1 MERIGIDAR
10 SITVKGN
17 ESRMEGR
24 LMSLAQLPLRL
35 TTGAFVLNSGI
46 GKLSLSDEDAEGLQ
60 QMAANGVPVLAD
72 MSPAAF
78 RRFIAFTEIGVG
90 AAQLIPKV
98 PGWLAGSALSA
109 FSAGLL
115 NMYLNTPG
123 MTQEDGVRPSSDGTA
138 VAKDVWMLGA
148 GLSVIVDSAVNTT
161 GRRKK
166 AAKRR
171 VAKIHDA
178 KDQKVEAIHSARDEQ
193 QKVLHDAAEAAREER
208 KAARKAARSAR
219 KEAQKA
225 A

>member
-1 MERIGIDAR
+1 
-10 SITVKGN
+10 
-17 ESRMEGR
+17 
-24 LMSLAQLPLRL
+24 MSLAQLPLRL

-46 GKLSLSDEDAEGLQ
+46 GKLSLSEEEAEGLQ

-72 MSPAAF
+72 MSPEAF
-78 RRFIAFTEIGVG
+78 RRFIAVTEIGVG
-90 AAQLIPKV
+90 ALQLIPKV

-148 GLSVIVDSAVNTT
+148 GASMIIDSMLNSTS
-161 GRRKK
+161 RRKK
-166 AAKRR
+166 ATKRR
-171 VAKIHDA
+171 VSKIQDA
-178 KDQKVEAIHSARDEQ
+178 KEQKVEAIHSARDDQRKALEE
-193 QKVLHDAAEAAREER
+193 AREAAVRER
-208 KAARKAARSAR
+208 KAARKAARGAR
-219 KEAQKA
+219 KA

>member
-1 MERIGIDAR
+1 
-10 SITVKGN
+10 
-17 ESRMEGR
+17 
-24 LMSLAQLPLRL
+24 MSLAQLPLRL

-123 MTQEDGVRPSSDGTA
+123 MTQEDGVRPSQDGTS

-148 GLSVIVDSAVNTT
+148 GVSMIVDSTLNTSS
-161 GRRKK
+161 RRKK

-171 VAKIHDA
+171 VEKIHDA

-193 QKVLHDAAEAAREER
+193 QKVLQSAAEAAREER

-219 KEAQKA
+219 KESKKA

>member
-1 MERIGIDAR
+1 
-10 SITVKGN
+10 
-17 ESRMEGR
+17 
-24 LMSLAQLPLRL
+24 MSLAQLPLRL

-46 GKLSLSDEDAEGLQ
+46 GKLNLSDEEAEGLQ
-60 QMAANGVPVLAD
+60 QMASNGVPVLAD

-78 RRFIAFTEIGVG
+78 RRFIAVTEIGVG
-90 AAQLIPKV
+90 AVQLIPKV

-123 MTQEDGVRPSSDGTA
+123 MTQDDGVRPSQDGTA

-148 GLSVIVDSAVNTT
+148 GVSMIIDSTLNSTS
-161 GRRKK
+161 RRKK
-166 AAKRR
+166 ASKRR
-171 VAKIHDA
+171 VAKIQNA
-178 KDQKVEAIHSARDEQ
+178 KDEKVEAIHSARDEQ
-193 QKVLHDAAEAAREER
+193 QKVLQEAAEAAREER

-219 KEAQKA
+219 KEAKNA

>member
-1 MERIGIDAR
+1 MYRRGTAHVERIGIDAR

-24 LMSLAQLPLRL
+24 LMSVAQLPLRL

-109 FSAGLL
+109 FSAGWF
-115 NMYLNTPG
+115 G
-123 MTQEDGVRPSSDGTA
+123 MERIFGWFAQH
-138 VAKDVWMLGA
+138 
-148 GLSVIVDSAVNTT
+148 GLEYSRNDS
-161 GRRKK
+161 GRR
-166 AAKRR
+166 
-171 VAKIHDA
+171 
-178 KDQKVEAIHSARDEQ
+178 S
-193 QKVLHDAAEAAREER
+193 
-208 KAARKAARSAR
+208 
-219 KEAQKA
+219 
-225 A
+225 

>member
-1 MERIGIDAR
+1 
-10 SITVKGN
+10 
-17 ESRMEGR
+17 
-24 LMSLAQLPLRL
+24 MSLAQLPIRL

-46 GKLSLSDEDAEGLQ
+46 SKLSLSEEEAEGLQ
-60 QMAANGVPVLAD
+60 QMASNGVPMLAD

-98 PGWLAGSALSA
+98 PGWLSGSALTA
-109 FSAGLL
+109 FSAGML

-123 MTQEDGVRPSSDGTA
+123 MTQEDGVRPTQDGTA

-148 GLSVIVDSAVNTT
+148 GASMIVDSLLNTT
-161 GRRKK
+161 SRRKK
-166 AAKRR
+166 SAKRR
-171 VAKIHDA
+171 VEKIHEA
-178 KDQKVEAIHSARDEQ
+178 KDQKVEAIHHARDEQ
-193 QKVLHDAAEAAREER
+193 HKALETAREAAKEER

-219 KEAQKA
+219 KEANKA

>member
-1 MERIGIDAR
+1 TSKNRPTTLPNSPFPSTTLFR
-10 SITVKGN
+10 S
-17 ESRMEGR
+17 
-24 LMSLAQLPLRL
+24 
-35 TTGAFVLNSGI
+35 
-46 GKLSLSDEDAEGLQ
+46 
-60 QMAANGVPVLAD
+60 
-72 MSPAAF
+72 
-78 RRFIAFTEIGVG
+78 
-90 AAQLIPKV
+90 
-98 PGWLAGSALSA
+98 
-109 FSAGLL
+109 
-115 NMYLNTPG
+115 
-123 MTQEDGVRPSSDGTA
+123 RPSSDGTA

-171 VAKIHDA
+171 VATIHDA

>member
-1 MERIGIDAR
+1 
-10 SITVKGN
+10 
-17 ESRMEGR
+17 
-24 LMSLAQLPLRL
+24 MSLAQLPLRL

-46 GKLSLSDEDAEGLQ
+46 GKLSLSEEEAEGLQ

-72 MSPAAF
+72 MSPEAF
-78 RRFIAFTEIGVG
+78 RRFIAVTEIGVG
-90 AAQLIPKV
+90 ALQLIPKV

-148 GLSVIVDSAVNTT
+148 GASMIIDSMLNSTS
-161 GRRKK
+161 RRKK
-166 AAKRR
+166 ATKRR
-171 VAKIHDA
+171 VSKIQDA
-178 KDQKVEAIHSARDEQ
+178 KEQKVEAIHSARDDQRKALEE
-193 QKVLHDAAEAAREER
+193 AREAAVQER
-208 KAARKAARSAR
+208 KAARKAARGAR
-219 KEAQKA
+219 KA

>member
-1 MERIGIDAR
+1 
-10 SITVKGN
+10 
-17 ESRMEGR
+17 
-24 LMSLAQLPLRL
+24 MSLAQLPLRL

-46 GKLSLSDEDAEGLQ
+46 GKLSLSTEEAEGLQ

-72 MSPAAF
+72 MSPEAF
-78 RRFIAFTEIGVG
+78 RRFIAVTEIGVG
-90 AAQLIPKV
+90 ALQLIPKV

-148 GLSVIVDSAVNTT
+148 GASMIIDSMLNSTS
-161 GRRKK
+161 RRKK
-166 AAKRR
+166 ATKRR
-171 VAKIHDA
+171 VSKIQDA
-178 KDQKVEAIHSARDEQ
+178 KEQKVEAIHSARDDQRQALEE
-193 QKVLHDAAEAAREER
+193 AREAAIQER

-219 KEAQKA
+219 KA

>member
-1 MERIGIDAR
+1 MLFPQTLSIERHIQLATHKRYRTISNNFGALVRFNFLIARWHRVVAFSGLVIRTISSRHHGNSNALLGAGGRIGIGSE
-10 SITVKGN
+10 SITVKDD

-46 GKLSLSDEDAEGLQ
+46 GKLSISDEEAEGLQ

-78 RRFIAFTEIGVG
+78 RRVIAATEISVG

-123 MTQEDGVRPSSDGTA
+123 MTQDDG
-138 VAKDVWMLGA
+138 
-148 GLSVIVDSAVNTT
+148 
-161 GRRKK
+161 
-166 AAKRR
+166 
-171 VAKIHDA
+171 
-178 KDQKVEAIHSARDEQ
+178 
-193 QKVLHDAAEAAREER
+193 
-208 KAARKAARSAR
+208 
-219 KEAQKA
+219 
-225 A
+225 

>member
-1 MERIGIDAR
+1 
-10 SITVKGN
+10 
-17 ESRMEGR
+17 
-24 LMSLAQLPLRL
+24 MSLAQLPIRL

-46 GKLSLSDEDAEGLQ
+46 GKLSISDEEAEGLQ

-78 RRFIAFTEIGVG
+78 RRVIAATEISVG

-123 MTQEDGVRPSSDGTA
+123 MTQDDGVRPSSDGTA

-148 GLSVIVDSAVNTT
+148 GVSMVVDSLINTT
-161 GRRKK
+161 SRRKK

-171 VAKIHDA
+171 VAKIHSA
-178 KDQKVEAIHSARDEQ
+178 KDEKVEAIHTARDEQ
-193 QKVLHDAAEAAREER
+193 QKALEGAREAAHQER
-208 KAARKAARSAR
+208 KAARKAAKTAR
-219 KEAQKA
+219 KEARKTNQ
-225 A
+225 

>member
-1 MERIGIDAR
+1 
-10 SITVKGN
+10 
-17 ESRMEGR
+17 
-24 LMSLAQLPLRL
+24 MSLAQLPLRL

-138 VAKDVWMLGA
+138 VGCRPERDRRFG
-148 GLSVIVDSAVNTT
+148 GQHHRTSQESRETSCSQDS
-161 GRRKK
+161 
-166 AAKRR
+166 
-171 VAKIHDA
+171 
-178 KDQKVEAIHSARDEQ
+178 
-193 QKVLHDAAEAAREER
+193 
-208 KAARKAARSAR
+208 
-219 KEAQKA
+219 
-225 A
+225 

>member
-1 MERIGIDAR
+1 
-10 SITVKGN
+10 
-17 ESRMEGR
+17 
-24 LMSLAQLPLRL
+24 MSLAQLPLRL

>member
-1 MERIGIDAR
+1 
-10 SITVKGN
+10 
-17 ESRMEGR
+17 
-24 LMSLAQLPLRL
+24 MSLAQLPLRL

-60 QMAANGVPVLAD
+60 QIAANGVPVLAD

-98 PGWLAGSALSA
+98 PGWLAGSVLST

-148 GLSVIVDSAVNTT
+148 GLSMLVDSTVNTT
-161 GRRKK
+161 SRRKK

-171 VAKIHDA
+171 VSKIHDA
-178 KDQKVEAIHSARDEQ
+178 KEQKVEAIHSARDEQ
-193 QKVLHDAAEAAREER
+193 QKLLQNAAEAAREER

-219 KEAQKA
+219 KEAHKA